1 MYTENTN
8 TQNFIHKSLIRYMI
22 LKQMGNYTLPNPIL
36 KCVVLP
42 PLCTIRENSD
52 LQGSGLSTAVS
63 TMGRSTG
70 QR

>member
-1 MYTENTN
+1 
-8 TQNFIHKSLIRYMI
+8 MI
-22 LKQMGNYTLPNPIL
+22 LKQMGNYTLPTPIL
-36 KCVVLP
+36 KCVVLS